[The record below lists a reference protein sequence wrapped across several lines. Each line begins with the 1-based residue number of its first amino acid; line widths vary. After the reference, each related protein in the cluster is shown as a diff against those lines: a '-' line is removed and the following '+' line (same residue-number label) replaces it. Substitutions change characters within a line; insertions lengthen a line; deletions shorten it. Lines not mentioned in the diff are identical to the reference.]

1 MARSPQIFWRFI
13 RSLNAFREVGMTD
26 DTAKGQ
32 PVQFEIRNR
41 QTRAVQVIAE
51 INCAENAPLGIK
63 LGMAVEWA
71 HQRHADLRGA
81 DLHDALLYDTD
92 MRGADLSD
100 TDLRCAEVCYAGLSG
115 ANLSRADLSRADLG
129 GANLSGA
136 NLSDANLS
144 GADLHGV
151 NLSGADISGADIS
164 GADLRYANLSDAKG
178 AELAIARTRILPTE
192 GEVIGWKKCRDDV
205 LIKLRIPHYAGRSHA
220 LGRKCRAQYAH
231 VLAAIG
237 ADVGI
242 SIYDGSTEYRPG
254 ECVTADGWEPDWT
267 HECAGGIHFYLTREE
282 AEAHV

>member
-1 MARSPQIFWRFI
+1 
-13 RSLNAFREVGMTD
+13 
-26 DTAKGQ
+26 
-32 PVQFEIRNR
+32 
-41 QTRAVQVIAE
+41 
-51 INCAENAPLGIK
+51 
-63 LGMAVEWA
+63 MAVEWA

-178 AELAIARTRILPTE
+178 SKLAIARTRILPAE
-192 GEVIGWKKCRDDV
+192 GEVVGWKKCRDDV
-205 LIKLRIPHYAGRSHA
+205 LVKLRVHEHAARSHA
-220 LGRKCRAQYAH
+220 FGRKCRAQYVD
-231 VLAAIG
+231 VLAVIG
-237 ADVGI
+237 ADVGV
-242 SIYDGSTEYRPG
+242 SIYDGHTEYRAG
-254 ECVTADGWEPDWT
+254 KRVTAEDWEPDWT
-267 HECAGGIHFYLTREE
+267 QECAGGIHFYLTREE
-282 AEAHV
+282 AEAYD